1 MIENYSPSMDAH
13 AKDDGG
19 TLRKGVPW
27 QTMVNCDGSY
37 TLVRVFDLVVAL
49 PARCYARVKRFL
61 WRYLHGFVCASAV
74 SLTRKICSRHQE
86 ENLTPHKAPR
96 VMQTL
101 LWISTIAAGTA
112 HQLIFAGEAPQ
123 PMGQQPWGG
132 AGSHPE
138 RTFWGSKGGMR
149 KCSSMPQKKP
159 QKEASK
165 ARVPCAA
172 LYAGMEMYAAQMRVI
187 LPSVS
192 APFGLPQP
200 NVTVR
205 NHTILLPPTGVG
217 GWAGGSSLTARAWRQ
232 APGLVPNST
241 YCGHIVVANGA
252 EQSAQSFTLQ
262 LGGSFPVNSS
272 WWSMRVVRMF
282 DADYAITVSP

>member
-37 TLVRVFDLVVAL
+37 TL
-49 PARCYARVKRFL
+49 
-61 WRYLHGFVCASAV
+61 
-74 SLTRKICSRHQE
+74 E

-149 KCSSMPQKKP
+149 KCSSMPQKTP

-165 ARVPCAA
+165 RSLKRCVCPVQPCT
-172 LYAGMEMYAAQMRVI
+172 L
-187 LPSVS
+187 
-192 APFGLPQP
+192 
-200 NVTVR
+200 
-205 NHTILLPPTGVG
+205 
-217 GWAGGSSLTARAWRQ
+217 AWRCTRHKC
-232 APGLVPNST
+232 A
-241 YCGHIVVANGA
+241 
-252 EQSAQSFTLQ
+252 
-262 LGGSFPVNSS
+262 SS
-272 WWSMRVVRMF
+272 CRAFRRRSDCRSRM
-282 DADYAITVSP
+282 

>member
-1 MIENYSPSMDAH
+1 
-13 AKDDGG
+13 
-19 TLRKGVPW
+19 
-27 QTMVNCDGSY
+27 
-37 TLVRVFDLVVAL
+37 
-49 PARCYARVKRFL
+49 
-61 WRYLHGFVCASAV
+61 
-74 SLTRKICSRHQE
+74 
-86 ENLTPHKAPR
+86 
-96 VMQTL
+96 
-101 LWISTIAAGTA
+101 
-112 HQLIFAGEAPQ
+112 
-123 PMGQQPWGG
+123 
-132 AGSHPE
+132 
-138 RTFWGSKGGMR
+138 
-149 KCSSMPQKKP
+149 MP
-159 QKEASK
+159 
-165 ARVPCAA
+165 CTA

-272 WWSMRVVRMF
+272 WWSSIHFSILSRNSLRNAMSSRP
-282 DADYAITVSP
+282 I

>member
-37 TLVRVFDLVVAL
+37 TL
-49 PARCYARVKRFL
+49 
-61 WRYLHGFVCASAV
+61 
-74 SLTRKICSRHQE
+74 E
-86 ENLTPHKAPR
+86 EGLTPHKAPR

-149 KCSSMPQKKP
+149 KCSSMPQKK
-159 QKEASK
+159 
-165 ARVPCAA
+165 
-172 LYAGMEMYAAQMRVI
+172 L
-187 LPSVS
+187 
-192 APFGLPQP
+192 
-200 NVTVR
+200 
-205 NHTILLPPTGVG
+205 
-217 GWAGGSSLTARAWRQ
+217 
-232 APGLVPNST
+232 
-241 YCGHIVVANGA
+241 
-252 EQSAQSFTLQ
+252 
-262 LGGSFPVNSS
+262 
-272 WWSMRVVRMF
+272 
-282 DADYAITVSP
+282 

>member
-1 MIENYSPSMDAH
+1 M
-13 AKDDGG
+13 
-19 TLRKGVPW
+19 
-27 QTMVNCDGSY
+27 
-37 TLVRVFDLVVAL
+37 AL

-149 KCSSMPQKKP
+149 KCSS
-159 QKEASK
+159 
-165 ARVPCAA
+165 
-172 LYAGMEMYAAQMRVI
+172 
-187 LPSVS
+187 
-192 APFGLPQP
+192 
-200 NVTVR
+200 
-205 NHTILLPPTGVG
+205 
-217 GWAGGSSLTARAWRQ
+217 SL
-232 APGLVPNST
+232 
-241 YCGHIVVANGA
+241 
-252 EQSAQSFTLQ
+252 
-262 LGGSFPVNSS
+262 
-272 WWSMRVVRMF
+272 
-282 DADYAITVSP
+282 